1 MPGDGDRVTRPG
13 RELADD
19 PLARL
24 RLSPRGRRLLELT
37 SIGAALVLGLVGLFV
52 LVFHLLT
59 DPLADVHAYYDAAGR
74 LNAGQPLYVVGGDVD
89 SPGFYRYP
97 PLLAVLF
104 RPLALLPFQAAALI
118 WEALV
123 IAALALTVWRLGARR
138 RSTWLAIGVLA
149 GPIAWS
155 VTIGQAQVIVT
166 LLLALGNPASVALA
180 AQLKLLPAL
189 VALYWIG
196 RRDWQRLGRFI
207 AWTLLL
213 VLAQV
218 IVEPGGTMA
227 FLGNTNL
234 GQVGQVNN
242 LSPYALSP
250 VLWAI
255 FVVAGVILALRLAP
269 SRYGWIAAIAVSVLA
284 TPRLLEYMFMTFLAG
299 LRDPGRPGGAPSGA
313 TPARSAAAPSAG
325 SMPE

>member
-1 MPGDGDRVTRPG
+1 MNGDPMTRPTQ
-13 RELADD
+13 ELADD

-37 SIGAALVLGLVGLFV
+37 LLGAAAVLGLVGVFV
-52 LVFHLLT
+52 LVFHVAT
-59 DPLADVHAYYDAAGR
+59 DPLVDVHAYYDAAAR
-74 LNAGQPLYVVGGDVD
+74 LNSGQPLYVAGGDVD

-97 PLLAVLF
+97 PLLAILF

-118 WEALV
+118 WEVAIV
-123 IAALALTVWRLGARR
+123 GALALTIWRLGARR
-138 RSTWLAIGVLA
+138 RGTWIAVAVLA

-155 VTIGQAQVIVT
+155 VSIGQAQVIVT

-196 RRDWQRLGRFI
+196 RRDWQHLGRFV

-213 VLAQV
+213 LIGQWV
-218 IVEPGGTMA
+218 VEPAGTLA
-227 FLGNTNL
+227 FLANTNL
-234 GQVGQVNN
+234 SQVGEVNN

-250 VLWAI
+250 VLW
-255 FVVAGVILALRLAP
+255 VVAAGAGVVAALRLAP
-269 SRYGWIAAIAVSVLA
+269 TRAGWVAAIAVSVLA
-284 TPRLLEYMFMTFLAG
+284 TPRLLEYMLMTLLAAI
-299 LRDPGRPGGAPSGA
+299 REPAGRVPAA
-313 TPARSAAAPSAG
+313 KARSSRR
-325 SMPE
+325 S